1 MPIQRGQLEIL
12 VDLNEIRGP
21 AGHQRLEPQAMIVLE
36 LLAGEPGKVWSREQL
51 LDSAWQGR
59 VVSDATL
66 TGVVSRLRRAVKAA
80 GADGVRIETRSKR
93 GYVLVESPV
102 GVEKVRHPRL
112 VHGYA
117 AAIIGIALILPAF
130 SGSLLPGKTT
140 VHGDHVGEY
149 VLLTFSIDTPW
160 GETIEPVILTEQG
173 LPAEIRMSDNQPLT
187 ITVLPQD
194 RGESDVQLRFELS
207 GISHW
212 GTFEHVVPYGEET
225 RLQLPVDDSGKQ
237 YDLRF
242 TAERRSQLA
251 DFALVQKR

>member
-36 LLAGEPGKVWSREQL
+36 LLASAPGKVWSREQL

-66 TGVVSRLRRAVKAA
+66 TGVVSRLRRVVKAV

-93 GYVLVESPV
+93 GYVLVESLAA
-102 GVEKVRHPRL
+102 VEKVQRPWAVR
-112 VHGYA
+112 GYA
-117 AAIIGIALILPAF
+117 AAIIGIALILLVLSAR
-130 SGSLLPGKTT
+130 LLPGKTT
-140 VHGDHVGEY
+140 IHGDHLGDY

-160 GETIEPVILTEQG
+160 GETVEPIILTEQG
-173 LPAEIRMSDNQPLT
+173 HPGEIQMFDDQPL
-187 ITVLPQD
+187 IIKVLPQD
-194 RGESDVQLRFELS
+194 RGGSDVHLRFELS

-212 GTFEHVVPYGEET
+212 GTFEHVVSYGEET
-225 RLQLPVDDSGKQ
+225 RLQMPVDDSGKQ

-242 TAERRSQLA
+242 TAERRSQLP
-251 DFALVQKR
+251 DFALMQKR